1 MKDVIILNSR
11 AHSFQ
16 AGEQLHARS
25 VHSIFPKHQL
35 KCKMRPLATNGNKK
49 RHNLGDKLG
58 NQRHKALEGKQE
70 GRQALRQEGD
80 KADKALGMRTRNP
93 TKGNKKG
100 EKLGD
105 NRGDKLRNKLR
116 HKLRNK
122 GDKASEKTHHPTKGT
137 KKRHNGRQRGRRTQR
152 ETRRKTR
159 WETR

>member
-1 MKDVIILNSR
+1 MKDDIILNSR

-35 KCKMRPLATNGNKK
+35 KCKMRPLSTNGNKK
-49 RHNLGDKLG
+49 KTQLGRQAGKSATQGLG
-58 NQRHKALEGKQE
+58 NKDTPSKKGKQE

-80 KADKALGMRTRNP
+80 KADKALGMRTRHP

-105 NRGDKLRNKLR
+105 NRGDKLRNKL
-116 HKLRNK
+116 
-122 GDKASEKTHHPTKGT
+122 
-137 KKRHNGRQRGRRTQR
+137 
-152 ETRRKTR
+152 
-159 WETR
+159 